1 VYVDNGRIG
10 CFAGARGFA
19 IGGFEMHRSIKRL
32 LFVGASG
39 TLLAGS
45 LTQSAIAQE
54 TVEEIVVTGSSI
66 RGVAPVG
73 SPVRSMGND
82 DILNTGRS
90 TTTDVLRSL
99 PQLPNLGADE
109 SHLNQA
115 NNANANVT
123 YGSGINLRGL
133 GTEATLTLVNG
144 HRAIP
149 SGTQAQYVD
158 PSMIPIGAIERIEV
172 LLDGASA
179 IYGSDAVGG
188 VVNIILRKNFDG
200 AETRVRYGE
209 ADGLDQVVFS
219 QVFGKTW
226 GSGDVMLAYEHNER
240 SNLPARKRSFYTDDL
255 RPYGGTDQRSF
266 FGSPG
271 NIQIGNTRYALPY
284 GQDGTGLTPADLVP
298 NTANRFSIYEGADAL
313 PRQERDTFALTFEQD
328 LTDSLSLFAEG
339 YYAERTFERLT
350 PLPSSMTANLTVPST
365 NPWFVHPTDP
375 TATSVNVNYAYVKDY
390 GANYQHGYSR
400 LWQPTLGLNWDL
412 PGGWRA
418 TVSVNYGEDKEKW
431 QRDAVNVAVR
441 DAALADPD
449 PATAFNPFGDGSHT
463 NPATLESMKAYY
475 FIASEYAMKQANTRF
490 DGPLFELPGGI
501 AKLAVGASYYGL
513 TAKNMQQDNLNTPNP
528 SIHNISAQT
537 KDKRVVRSAFAE
549 LYVPIV
555 GSANALP
562 GMQSLGLSLAGRYD
576 DYSDFGSTTNP
587 KIGLEWRLTDSLLM
601 SASYGTSFR
610 APVLFDMNPY
620 SNARWSAHN
629 FVDPTSPTGQT
640 RGILMLGGTEGLGP
654 EEATT
659 WSSGLTWT
667 PLDDLQIGLT
677 YYSIDYTDRIATPG
691 NIANPLTQEA
701 IIGDYIYRNPSPAE
715 VAELIAS
722 ELYFG
727 DKNEDPA
734 NFRVIVDGRRKN
746 VARLKTNGFDLS
758 SSYRW
763 SAGANYFSAALNATY
778 VLSFERAQTPTAP
791 LREEVDT
798 INNPLRFQ
806 ARGQLGWARGG
817 LSANAFLNYFG
828 DYTNNQVAGSP
839 EVDDYMTV
847 DLNVSYDLGSAFPSE
862 AFRDLSL
869 TLNIQDVL
877 DEEPPVVL
885 NGNLAFDPQVASTI
899 GRFVSLELRK
909 RW

>member
-1 VYVDNGRIG
+1 
-10 CFAGARGFA
+10 
-19 IGGFEMHRSIKRL
+19 MHRSLKRL
-32 LFVGASG
+32 FFVGASG

-45 LTQSAIAQE
+45 FMQSAVAQE
-54 TVEEIVVTGSSI
+54 KVEEIVVTGSSI

-73 SPVRSMGND
+73 SPVVQMENS

-90 TTTDVLRSL
+90 TTTEVLRSL

-144 HRAIP
+144 NRAIP
-149 SGTQAQYVD
+149 SGTQSQYVD

-209 ADGLDQVVFS
+209 ADGLDQIVFS
-219 QVFGKTW
+219 QVFGKVW
-226 GSGDVMLAYEHNER
+226 NSGNVMLAYEHNER
-240 SNLPARKRSFYTDDL
+240 SNLPARERKLYTDDL

-271 NIQIGNTRYALPY
+271 NIQIGNTRYAIPY
-284 GQDGTGLTPADLVP
+284 GQDGTSLTPADLIP

-313 PRQERDTFALTFEQD
+313 PKQERDTLALTFEQD
-328 LTDSLSLFAEG
+328 LTDSLSLFFEG
-339 YYAERTFERLT
+339 YYAERDFERLT

-375 TATSVNVNYAYVKDY
+375 GATSVNVNYAFVQDY
-390 GANYQHGYSR
+390 GANLQGGYSR
-400 LWQPTLGLNWDL
+400 LWQPTLGLKWDL

-418 TVSVNYGEDKEKW
+418 TLSGSYGEDKEKW

-441 DAALADPD
+441 NAALADPN
-449 PATAFNPFGDGSHT
+449 PATAFNPFGAGSYT
-463 NPATLESMKAYY
+463 NPATLASMKAYY

-490 DGPLFELPGGI
+490 DGPLFELPGGV

-528 SIHNISAQT
+528 SIHNITAQT
-537 KDKRVVRSAFAE
+537 KDKRAVRSAFAE

-555 GSANALP
+555 GAANSLP
-562 GMQSLGLSLAGRYD
+562 GMQSFGLSLAGRYD

-587 KIGLEWRLTDSLLM
+587 KVGIEWRLTDSLLL
-601 SASYGTSFR
+601 SGSYGTSFR

-620 SNARWSAHN
+620 SNARWSAQN

-640 RGILMLGGTEGLGP
+640 RGLLMLGGTAGLGP
-654 EEATT
+654 EDATT
-659 WSSGLTWT
+659 WSGGLTWT
-667 PLDDLQIGLT
+667 PIDDLRVSLT
-677 YYSIDYTDRIATPG
+677 YYAIEYTDRIATPG

-701 IIGDYIYRNPSPAE
+701 IIGDYIYRNPTPEE
-715 VAELIAS
+715 VLELISS

-727 DKNEDPA
+727 DRNENPA
-734 NFRVIVDGRRKN
+734 NFGVIVDGRRKN
-746 VARLKTNGFDLS
+746 VARLETDGIDLS
-758 SSYRW
+758 SAFRW
-763 SAGANYFSAALNATY
+763 QSGGNDFSAALNATY
-778 VLSFERAQTPTAP
+778 VLSFKRAQTRTAP
-791 LREEVDT
+791 MLEEVDT

-806 ARGQLGWARGG
+806 ARGQLGWSRGG
-817 LSANAFLNYFG
+817 LSANAYLNYFG
-828 DYTNNQVAGSP
+828 DYRNNQVAGSP

-847 DLNVSYDLGSAFPSE
+847 DLSVSYDLGSAFSSA
-862 AFRDLSL
+862 AFRD
-869 TLNIQDVL
+869 TTVMLNVQDVL

-899 GRFVSLELRK
+899 GRFVSLEVRK

>member
-1 VYVDNGRIG
+1 
-10 CFAGARGFA
+10 
-19 IGGFEMHRSIKRL
+19 MHQSFGRL

-39 TLLAGS
+39 ALLSCS
-45 LTQSAIAQE
+45 LLQSASAQE

-73 SPVRSMGND
+73 SPVVSMGND
-82 DILNTGRS
+82 DILSTGRS
-90 TTTDVLRSL
+90 TTTEVLRSL

-144 HRAIP
+144 NRAIP
-149 SGTQAQYVD
+149 SGTQSQYVD
-158 PSMIPIGAIERIEV
+158 PSMIPIGAIERVEV

-188 VVNIILRKNFDG
+188 VVNIILRKNFNG

-226 GSGDVMLAYEHNER
+226 GSGDVMFAYEHNER
-240 SNLPARKRSFYTDDL
+240 SNLPARKRKLYTDDL

-266 FGSPG
+266 FGAPG
-271 NIQIGNTRYALPY
+271 NIQIGNTRYAIPY
-284 GQDGTGLTPADLVP
+284 GQDGTNLTPADLVP
-298 NTANRFSIYEGADAL
+298 GTANRFSIYEGADAL
-313 PRQERDTFALTFEQD
+313 PSQDRDTFALTFEQD
-328 LTDSLSLFAEG
+328 LTDSLSLFFEG

-365 NPWFVHPTDP
+365 NPWFVHPTNP
-375 TATSVNVNYAYVKDY
+375 AATSVNVNYAFVKDY
-390 GANYQHGYSR
+390 GANYQAGYSR
-400 LWQPTLGLNWDL
+400 LWQPTLGLRWDL
-412 PGGWRA
+412 PAGWRA
-418 TVSVNYGEDKEKW
+418 TLSGSYGEDKEKW

-441 DAALADPD
+441 DAALADPN
-449 PATAFNPFGDGSHT
+449 PATAFNPFGDGSYT
-463 NPATLESMKAYY
+463 NPETLARMKAYY
-475 FIASEYAMKQANTRF
+475 FIASEYALKQANARF

-513 TAKNMQQDNLNTPNP
+513 TAKNKQQDNLNTPNP
-528 SIHNISAQT
+528 SIHQVTAQT
-537 KDKRVVRSAFAE
+537 EDSRTVRSAFAE

-555 GSANALP
+555 GDGNAMP
-562 GMQSLGLSLAGRYD
+562 GVQSLGVSLAGRYD

-587 KIGLEWRLTDSLLM
+587 KIGVEWRLAESLLL
-601 SASYGTSFR
+601 SGSYGKSFR
-610 APVLFDMNPY
+610 APVLFDMNPR
-620 SNARWSAHN
+620 SNARWSAQN

-640 RGILMLGGTEGLGP
+640 RGLLMLGGTAGLGP

-659 WSSGLTWT
+659 WSTGLTWT
-667 PLDDLQIGLT
+667 PVDNLRIALT
-677 YYSIDYTDRIATPG
+677 YYNIDYDNRIATPG

-701 IIGDYIYRNPSPAE
+701 IIGEFIRRNPTTAE
-715 VAELIAS
+715 VLELISS

-727 DKNEDPA
+727 DRNEDPA
-734 NFRVIVDGRRKN
+734 NFGVIVDGRRKN
-746 VARLKTNGFDLS
+746 VARLKTNGVDFS
-758 SSYRW
+758 SSYAW
-763 SAGANYFSAALNATY
+763 QSGENSFNAALNAAY
-778 VLSFERAQTPTAP
+778 VLSFKRAQTRTVPM
-791 LREEVDT
+791 LEEVDT
-798 INNPLRFQ
+798 INNPLRLQ
-806 ARGQLGWARGG
+806 ARGQFGWARGP
-817 LSANAFLNYFG
+817 LTTTAFLNYFG
-828 DYTNNQVAGSP
+828 DYKNNQVAGSP
-839 EVDDYMTV
+839 EVDDYMTL
-847 DLNVSYDLGSAFPSE
+847 DLSVSYDLGSLGSSAVLSG
-862 AFRDLSL
+862 LSL
-869 TLNIQDVL
+869 ALNVQDVL

-899 GRFVSLELRK
+899 GRFISLEVRK